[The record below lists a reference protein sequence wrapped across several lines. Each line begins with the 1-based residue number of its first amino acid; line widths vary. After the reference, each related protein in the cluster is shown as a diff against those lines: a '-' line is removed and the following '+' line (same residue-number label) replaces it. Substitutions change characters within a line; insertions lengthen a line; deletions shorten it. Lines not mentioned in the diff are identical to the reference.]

1 MTASSLREDRGGK
14 REREREGEGERASEK
29 LAFSGVSMACTPPR
43 TFLLNNSSSKVC
55 WRRRSKQAVVFCCQT
70 RASSNSVV
78 LQVAR
83 LLGPPTRFEASKLKV
98 FLSGEEIE
106 KQRQII
112 PRIYT
117 LTHCDFTANLTLAIS
132 NTVNIDQLNGWYN
145 KLQRDDVV
153 AEWKK
158 VKDEVSLHV
167 HCHVSGAHPL
177 LDLAAE
183 FRYHIFTKELPLV
196 LEAIIHGDSGLF
208 LEHPE
213 LMDSPVCVYF
223 HSNSYK
229 YNRIECWGPLKDAVK
244 GKHGT
249 QLKEDGLKK
258 RASPIS
264 VFQSLVAFLL

>member
-1 MTASSLREDRGGK
+1 
-14 REREREGEGERASEK
+14 
-29 LAFSGVSMACTPPR
+29 MACTPSR
-43 TFLLNNSSSKVC
+43 TFLFNNLSSSKAC
-55 WRRRSKQAVVFCCQT
+55 TKRRKQGLVLCCQT
-70 RASSNSVV
+70 RASSNSIV

-83 LLGPPTRFEASKLKV
+83 LLGPPTKFEASKLKV
-98 FLSGEEIE
+98 VLFGEEID
-106 KQRQII
+106 KQRRII

-132 NTVNIDQLNGWYN
+132 HTVNIDQLNGWYN

-158 VKDEVSLHV
+158 VKEEVSLHV

-177 LDLAAE
+177 LDFAAE

-196 LEAIIHGDSGLF
+196 LEAVIHGDSGLF
-208 LEHPE
+208 HEHPE
-213 LMDSPVCVYF
+213 LMDSVVWVYF

-249 QLKEDGLKK
+249 QLKEEGLKK
-258 RASPIS
+258 WASPKS

>member
-1 MTASSLREDRGGK
+1 
-14 REREREGEGERASEK
+14 
-29 LAFSGVSMACTPPR
+29 MACTPSR
-43 TFLLNNSSSKVC
+43 TFLFNNLSSSKAC
-55 WRRRSKQAVVFCCQT
+55 TKRRKQGLVLCCQT
-70 RASSNSVV
+70 RASSNSIV

-83 LLGPPTRFEASKLKV
+83 LLGPPTKFEASKLKV
-98 FLSGEEIE
+98 VLFGEEID
-106 KQRQII
+106 KQRRII

-132 NTVNIDQLNGWYN
+132 HTVNIDQLNGWYN

-158 VKDEVSLHV
+158 VKEEVSLHV
-167 HCHVSGAHPL
+167 HCHV
-177 LDLAAE
+177 
-183 FRYHIFTKELPLV
+183 
-196 LEAIIHGDSGLF
+196 LEAVIHGDSGLF
-208 LEHPE
+208 HEHPE
-213 LMDSPVCVYF
+213 LMDSVVWVYF

-249 QLKEDGLKK
+249 QLKEEGLKK
-258 RASPIS
+258 WASPKS